1 MPSPRLSAWLYVRG
15 RILLLACLAGL
26 FLPLLAPL
34 LRALVGESAPTFLW
48 LLDLAVHWQWLY
60 GLGLVLMAALLACRN
75 RRWLLCL
82 PALALP
88 WLTASPAA
96 SEADTGE
103 ALNLAVANVHFSTRS
118 TVRLQPWLEA
128 EQADVLVLLEVSP
141 ALAKELR
148 QLDAFPHQVVHAEDS
163 PFGIALLS
171 RHALHDARIVA
182 GEDGIAHIEAGLVLG
197 KQSVQL
203 FAFHPMPPLSAADQH
218 RRDRKLQQLIAAAGS
233 RPAVLAGDL
242 NASPWSSAMQA
253 LEGTGWRRASS
264 LAPTWPH
271 WGLGVV
277 GIPIDQVLASSAW
290 GVESRR
296 VGAALGSD
304 HLPLSVRL
312 RLKASVPVVAGAN

>member
-1 MPSPRLSAWLYVRG
+1 M
-15 RILLLACLAGL
+15 LACLAGL
-26 FLPLLAPL
+26 LLPLLAPC
-34 LRALVGESAPTFLW
+34 LRALTGESAPTLFW

-60 GLGLVLMAALLACRN
+60 GLGLVLILPLLACRH
-75 RRWLLCL
+75 RAWLLCL

-88 WLTASPAA
+88 GLTAAPAA
-96 SEADTGE
+96 PKADSGPM
-103 ALNLAVANVHFSTRS
+103 LHMAVANVHFSTR
-118 TVRLQPWLEA
+118 TTARLQPWLAA
-128 EQADVLVLLEVSP
+128 EQPDVLVLLEVSP
-141 ALAKELR
+141 ALAGELAK
-148 QLDAFPHQVVHAEDS
+148 LDQFPHQVLHAEDG

-182 GEDGIAHIEAGLVLG
+182 GEDGIAHIEAGLMLAG
-197 KQSVQL
+197 QRVQL
-203 FAFHPMPPLSAADQH
+203 LAFHPMPPLSAAYQQM
-218 RRDRKLQQLIAAAGS
+218 RDRKLQQLIAAAGS

-296 VGAALGSD
+296 IGAALGSD
-304 HLPLSVRL
+304 HLPVSVRL
-312 RLKASVPVVAGAN
+312 RLRRPEVAAAGAN